1 MGGDLQ
7 TGAIE
12 VLSRDART
20 VTHDKRTELAL
31 LRKAF
36 CEGVAVPKRG
46 RSSGSVEQALL
57 TSCEGLRGDLM
68 AMPTGTVRAIN
79 EVGDPE
85 PKLQYGASF
94 AEGTAVVTAL
104 IDRWRTRMR

>member
-1 MGGDLQ
+1 
-7 TGAIE
+7 
-12 VLSRDART
+12 VLNRDART
-20 VTHDKRTELAL
+20 VTQDKRTELAA

-36 CEGVAVPKRG
+36 CQAVAAPQKA
-46 RSSGSVEQALL
+46 RSGGAAEQALL
-57 TSCEGLRGDLM
+57 TSCEGIRGDLM

-94 AEGTAVVTAL
+94 AEGAAVVTAL
-104 IDRWRTRMR
+104 IDRWRVRAG